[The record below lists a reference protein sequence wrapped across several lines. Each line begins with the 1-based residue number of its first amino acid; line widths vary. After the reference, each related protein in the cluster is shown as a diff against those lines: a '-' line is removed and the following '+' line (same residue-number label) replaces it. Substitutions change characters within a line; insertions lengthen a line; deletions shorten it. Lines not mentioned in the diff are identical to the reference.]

1 MFTFTLLALDR
12 FGDSARVLVCRKVM
26 EEVRTRVER
35 FQETSG
41 GRAESSSMSARGGCV
56 QKSDLSMDD
65 RARQFNPR
73 RDGTTEDIL

>member
-1 MFTFTLLALDR
+1 
-12 FGDSARVLVCRKVM
+12 M

-35 FQETSG
+35 FQEASG
-41 GRAESSSMSARGGCV
+41 GRAESSSMSARGSCV
-56 QKSDLSMDD
+56 PKSDLSMDD

>member
-1 MFTFTLLALDR
+1 
-12 FGDSARVLVCRKVM
+12 M